1 MTSSLTSPSLD
12 TVTINPVMS
21 PVLGT
26 GYAQLA
32 VTTEEQRRPCASHG
46 VMIGFPTAPGPNIE
60 MIGFICNKLHLYDK
74 FQRVCQHNE

>member
-32 VTTEEQRRPCASHG
+32 VTIEEQRKPCVSHG
-46 VMIGFPTAPGPNIE
+46 VMIGFPTAPGPGI
-60 MIGFICNKLHLYDK
+60 
-74 FQRVCQHNE
+74 

>member
-1 MTSSLTSPSLD
+1 MTSSLTSLSLD

-32 VTTEEQRRPCASHG
+32 VTTEEQRRPCVSHG
-46 VMIGFPTAPGPNIE
+46 VMIGFPTAPGPGIE
-60 MIGFICNKLHLYDK
+60 IIGFTFSKLRAH
-74 FQRVCQHNE
+74 VCQHNE